1 MKNKLKKVLFA
12 FILSLS
18 LLTFIGCGDDIDAE
32 TPYEFFEELN
42 NKEVNPDDESKM
54 NIYAEKLLIETE
66 SVKMDFSKS
75 EAELVTKGEDVTGKF
90 YLAGKTNERGLDN
103 YGEISGEYAN
113 WQLFYTR
120 YVEDI
125 LGNNKYVSEHEISKQ
140 DLLSNLDFENLQ
152 LVEEDLYDKILN
164 IVNKLTSEVQTST
177 FVKETY
183 NNIFNL
189 EEIRKQYIITL
200 NYDGI
205 KTYIDGLLN
214 KTLNE
219 HLLKLLDKE
228 SIDYDKLIDDIANLT
243 VKKVVE
249 YLNNKN
255 ITNDELVEILDKF
268 ACLVYEEDT
277 TFAILVKDEFDLDIE
292 SDDTK
297 ELLANEE
304 FLNLEIGKELI
315 TSEEEKEELKD
326 AINSFANSS
335 LLDLMFKDYTVE
347 EYRMIKETLTKEID
361 LLINILKENLVLEV
375 SYDKDGSF
383 NGSLIEFKY
392 DFSNLFDSEIFEDF
406 AEEKLSVD
414 INIKVSTNKEFST
427 KDTKFDQDKE
437 FINGLQFKE
446 TEVKFVPIDNS
457 DEYNEIKIEPVYKNG
472 ILDGIYYYSYQS
484 YLKRTE
490 IAYYPIYSNNVTYL
504 YECDSIFI
512 KLAYLNKPVNYICIN
527 TSAYNNI
534 DEACDSAKLI
544 YNAIA
549 LSDDYNNEY
558 DEYVIFS
565 SPIIYK
571 KFIYFPDSKEIDAN
585 TSYKYSLHNY
595 VLDET
600 QSIYN
605 NDCSKYNYEVY
616 KCENCEESYVKVKYY
631 PHSYKSFG
639 KVDLKKYGIDGFDM
653 NFKGC
658 DMCNLLSTIPYAS
671 QNMDYYLYNE
681 EVKYSEETIEGVYW
695 RTIDLYDNGS
705 KKVSIVVESK
715 DNELIVYVNYN
726 KETKTYDEKFTFSGA
741 L

>member
-1 MKNKLKKVLFA
+1 MRKNYLKIILVLMLV
-12 FILSLS
+12 LSFM
-18 LLTFIGCGDDIDAE
+18 TFIGCGDNIDAD
-32 TPYEFFEELN
+32 TPYEFFEKLN
-42 NKEVNPDDESKM
+42 EKEVDPDDESKV
-54 NIYAEKLLIETE
+54 NIYAEKLLVE
-66 SVKMDFSKS
+66 SESIKMDFSKS

-103 YGEISGEYAN
+103 YGELSGEYVN
-113 WQLFYTR
+113 GQLFYTR

-140 DLLSNLDFENLQ
+140 DLLSNLDFGNLQ

-189 EEIRKQYIITL
+189 EETIKQYIITL

-228 SIDYDKLIDDIANLT
+228 SIDYDKLIDDVANLT

-326 AINSFANSS
+326 VINSFANSS

-392 DFSNLFDSEIFEDF
+392 DFSNLSDSEIFEDF

-414 INIKVSTNKEFST
+414 INIKVNTDVDFST
-427 KDTKFDQDKE
+427 KDTKFVQDKE
-437 FINGLQFKE
+437 YINGLEFKE
-446 TEVKFVPIDNS
+446 NEVKIVPIINEN
-457 DEYNEIKIEPVYKNG
+457 EYAIIDVEPVYKNG
-472 ILDGIYYYSYQS
+472 LLDGVYYYAYKSYMQE
-484 YLKRTE
+484 TE
-490 IAYYPIYSNNVTYL
+490 IVYYPINSNNISYTYDCNCIYIGL
-504 YECDSIFI
+504 S
-512 KLAYLNKPVNYICIN
+512 YLNNPVNRIYVD
-527 TSAYNNI
+527 TKAYTNM
-534 DEACDSAKLI
+534 DEACEFAKLV
-544 YNAIA
+544 YNS
-549 LSDDYNNEY
+549 LGSSNSESEY
-558 DEYVIFS
+558 SKY
-565 SPIIYK
+565 IIDSYTVTNK
-571 KFIYFPDSKEIDAN
+571 TFIYYPETKEIDFN
-585 TSYKYSLHNY
+585 PYYKYSLHNY
-595 VLDET
+595 TLDES

-616 KCENCEESYVKVKYY
+616 KCDKCGDCYIRVKTYS
-631 PHSYKSFG
+631 HSYKSLG
-639 KVDLKKYGIDGFDM
+639 EVDLEKYGIKGYDLE
-653 NFKGC
+653 FKGC
-658 DMCNLLSTIPYAS
+658 DMCNKISSMPYAS

-681 EVKYSEETIEGVYW
+681 KARYGEEIIDGDYW
-695 RTIDLYDNGS
+695 STIDLYSNGQ
-705 KKVSIVVESK
+705 KKVSIFVEIK
-715 DNELIVYVNYN
+715 ENELNVYVNYN
-726 KETKTYDEKFTFSGA
+726 KETKTYDEKFTFSGTI
-741 L
+741 